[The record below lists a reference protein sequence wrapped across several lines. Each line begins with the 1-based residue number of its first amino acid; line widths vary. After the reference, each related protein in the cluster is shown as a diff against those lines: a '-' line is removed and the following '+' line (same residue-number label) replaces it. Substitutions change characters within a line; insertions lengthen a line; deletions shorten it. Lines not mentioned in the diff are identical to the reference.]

1 MIRYIRKLVYRHL
14 KQTSG
19 QAVILLLGI
28 YVALSW
34 LLLNWSQEEALLGS
48 DFFYW
53 LMVTA
58 STVGYGDLSPSTANG
73 KIITSLFI
81 IPVGLS
87 LFALVI
93 GKVAAFGAY
102 QWRKGIMG
110 AKTLDLENHILVIGW
125 DGPRTLSLLNLLK
138 LEADQNLKRTICLYT
153 TQEMENPLPGEIEFI
168 RGPSFNDDQTM
179 VRACADT
186 ASIMIIDT
194 ASDDSTLAAALY
206 ATSLNSQAHVIAYFR
221 NDALSKL
228 LKQHCPKVECAP
240 SVSTELLV
248 KAAMDPGSSALHQE
262 LVNAGRGMTQYS
274 VTYPVD
280 HPTIRVGEI
289 YSSLK
294 QQYGATL
301 LAVADNTYTAPSLN
315 PDLELPVNPGSVIYY
330 IADQRIH
337 NFDWANLILAS
348 E

>member
-1 MIRYIRKLVYRHL
+1 MIRYIRRLVYQHL

-19 QAVILLLGI
+19 QAVILLLATYI
-28 YVALSW
+28 TLSW
-34 LLLNWSQEEALLGS
+34 LLLNWSQEDALLGNN
-48 DFFYW
+48 FFYW

-58 STVGYGDLSPSTANG
+58 STVGYGDLSPSTDSG

-125 DGPRTLSLLNLLK
+125 DGPRTLSLLALLK
-138 LEADQNLKRTICLYT
+138 LEAEQNLKRTICLYT

-168 RGPSFNDDQTM
+168 RGPSFNDDPAM
-179 VRACADT
+179 ARACVTT
-186 ASIMIIDT
+186 ASTIIVDT
-194 ASDDSTLAAALY
+194 ASDDSTLAAALF
-206 ATSLNSQAHVIAYFR
+206 AANLNSQAHMIAYFR

-228 LKQHCPKVECAP
+228 LKQHCHKVECAP

-274 VTYPVD
+274 VVYPIGSPVM
-280 HPTIRVGEI
+280 RVGEV
-289 YSSLK
+289 YTSLK
-294 QQYGATL
+294 QQYGVTL
-301 LAVADNTYTAPSLN
+301 LAVADDTYTAPSLN
-315 PDLELPVNPGSVIYY
+315 PALDLCIQPGSVIYY

-337 NFDWANLILAS
+337 HFDWASLILAA